1 MLLHAA
7 HAFNNEQKS
16 VLILATDT
24 DVVVLVIAV
33 ASLFTTCSL
42 WIAFGHAKNFR
53 YIHAHTISKHLG
65 PETSWGLLLFHSISG
80 CATVSAFSGVGK
92 KLHSTHGKLC
102 LKSMYV

>member
-7 HAFNNEQKS
+7 HAFNNEQNS

-42 WIAFGHAKNFR
+42 CIAFGYAKNYR

-80 CATVSAFSGVGK
+80 CDTVSGFSGAREK
-92 KLHSTHGKLC
+92 TALNTW
-102 LKSMYV
+102 